1 MGIKSGNK
9 IINVKK
15 LTVISNKR
23 LKKLYI
29 IYIFWSKCLPVSM
42 CIKSGTYFL
51 ITVTISNLSELGLL
65 NTLSKSASTSSNDI
79 LMSGV
84 FMNPKE
90 SYLLTS

>member
-1 MGIKSGNK
+1 MGIKTGNK

-15 LTVISNKR
+15 LTAISNKR

-51 ITVTISNLSELGLL
+51 IIVTISDFWEFGLL
-65 NTLSKSASTSSNDI
+65 KTFSKSNSTSSKDI
-79 LMSGV
+79 LISGV

-90 SYLLTS
+90 SYILIS

>member
-1 MGIKSGNK
+1 
-9 IINVKK
+9 
-15 LTVISNKR
+15 
-23 LKKLYI
+23 
-29 IYIFWSKCLPVSM
+29 M

-51 ITVTISNLSELGLL
+51 IIVTISDFLEFGLL